1 MAARDAQERQGIND
15 MEDCTF
21 LYFKPTGKWKYGGRG
36 TFPDREGY
44 YEITHDLIF
53 EENNGMPGIISDGK
67 DLTVI
72 VIPDDDCKSR
82 AAFPRMI
89 KAVEAS

>member
-1 MAARDAQERQGIND
+1 MD
-15 MEDCTF
+15 DCTF
-21 LYFKPTGKWKYGGRG
+21 LYFKPTGKWRYDGRG
-36 TFPDREGY
+36 TFPHREGY

-53 EENNGMPGIISDGK
+53 EENNGMPGISHDGK

-72 VIPDDDCKSR
+72 VIPDDDCKST

-89 KAVEAS
+89 KAVK